1 VTTTD
6 PVDRLEAWEAALGRL
21 QDDLDGVDRALADG
35 ADLTARPW
43 TPPAGLG
50 PLPEPLRERAEEL
63 LARIGRAAPSCGR
76 RRTSWRVSERDV
88 GRRRAA
94 GAAYHGT
101 APIEHHDPTA

>member
-63 LARIGRAAPSCGR
+63 LARIGRAGTQLRQAQDELAGQR
-76 RRTSWRVSERDV
+76 RDV